1 MSVSLGATVRVV
13 DIEGSFAQIASGEW
27 LFAKHLV
34 DLSFVNDDLVG
45 TALKFLGTPYLWGG
59 RSAEGLDCSALLQL
73 ALGLAGV
80 PAPRD
85 SDLLERRAGIAVPI
99 VDGHDFA
106 NIEDGDMVF
115 FPGHCGLFVHG
126 WRFLHANAHD
136 MEVSLHSFSDV
147 IDRADAADAGVTS
160 IRRLEYAAAVAE

>member
-1 MSVSLGATVRVV
+1 MTTNN
-13 DIEGSFAQIASGEW
+13 E
-27 LFAKHLV
+27 HTLV
-34 DLSFVNDDLVG
+34 ADPQ
-45 TALKFLGTPYLWGG
+45 APY
-59 RSAEGLDCSALLQL
+59 
-73 ALGLAGV
+73 
-80 PAPRD
+80 
-85 SDLLERRAGIAVPI
+85 
-99 VDGHDFA
+99 
-106 NIEDGDMVF
+106 IEDGDMVF